1 MASTLV
7 DLETEQG
14 SDLRYSIV
22 YKESNG
28 TAVNITGASAKMQVR
43 KWGSETTAAIQLDA
57 SNGLSLGTTNGVV
70 AIAIPG
76 AATAKLPAGT
86 YRYDLILTTSAGVV
100 DNIMYGKFI
109 VSQGVTR

>member
-22 YKESNG
+22 YKESTG
-28 TAVNITGASAKMQVR
+28 TPVNITGATAKMQVR
-43 KWGSETTAAIQLDA
+43 KWGSDSNASIQLTQA
-57 SNGLSLGTTNGVV
+57 NGLTLGTTDGVV
-70 AIAIPG
+70 AIQIPG

-86 YRYDLILTTSAGVV
+86 YRYDLILTTSAGIV

-109 VSQGVTR
+109 VAQGVTR